1 MTEIEIGGRTIPLM
15 LTTYELIAI
24 QDEVGC
30 TIGQIK
36 ENIFGIEHNLETDE
50 YTFSMMK
57 DKEKMKRFGTLL
69 RIIGNAGL
77 EEKGEEPDLTDKWIL
92 RHIRP
97 AQIVPFM
104 MIVTE
109 VINDAMKIENI
120 QKNDGPVD
128 EKLEEDN
135 AKKEQRSIPT
145 GESAP
150 AD

>member
-1 MTEIEIGGRTIPLM
+1 MDNELGGRTIPLM

-24 QDEVGC
+24 QEEVGC
-30 TIGQIK
+30 TVGQIK
-36 ENIFGIEHNLETDE
+36 EYVFGIEHNLETDD
-50 YTFSMMK
+50 YTFSLMK
-57 DKEKMKRFGTLL
+57 DKEKMRRFGALI
-69 RIIGNAGL
+69 RIMGNAGL

-97 AQIVPFM
+97 AMIMPFM

-109 VINDAMKIENI
+109 VINEAMLIENV
-120 QKNDGPVD
+120 KKTDGPVD

-135 AKKEQRSIPT
+135 AKKEQRSLPT